1 MIPKFI
7 ITSPNNN
14 FTEMVYRTT
23 KEISFNDFILIENAF
38 EKAVEEVLSII
49 KKYNISVIVSRGVT
63 AKMIREATDIP
74 VLEAEATLFDIL
86 TSIIKAMKISKNIA
100 FIHYEKIL
108 NEDFSSITALF
119 NINLK
124 EYIYKDN
131 SDIEKCVYEAYA
143 DKKEVIINGYSCIQ
157 EISNKLGLP
166 AIMYSTSNYTMK
178 EILSRA
184 SLIRYAEERQHRHE
198 NQLITFIN
206 EMPDGVIYLNEHNI
220 ITLINNIGKRLLN
233 INYDQD
239 IIGKPV
245 NKFINNYDFMN
256 IVKSKN
262 HESGKEIE
270 FSGSKILIRS
280 APIFAKETYIG
291 TVISFQ
297 KSSYISY
304 LDHNVRRQNIKK
316 GMHAVATFKDL
327 KDTTFSSEMKEC
339 LDKAFQFANTDSTI
353 LIIGE
358 SGTGKEM
365 FAQSIHNASSRHDQP
380 FVAINCAALSQNL
393 IESELF
399 GYEEGAFTGAKIG
412 GKPGYFELA
421 HNGTLF
427 LDELGLLPLN
437 VQVQLLRVLQERK
450 VLRIGGT
457 KMIPINI
464 RIIAATNSDLLS
476 AVEKGTFRHD
486 LYYRIN
492 VLNISIPPLRQR
504 IDDIPLLVQ
513 HYLTLYNAQYNKNIK
528 SYSADFIS
536 SFQKHNWK
544 GNVRELMNYIMRIVI
559 LSSNEYLTAEDI
571 IKSEIK
577 LSFNNTSEKKD
588 SLESLEKNNVILLP
602 DTLESMENEI
612 IKWYMKKYNGNKV
625 MICNALNISRTT
637 LWKKLKEM
645 DE

>member
-1 MIPKFI
+1 
-7 ITSPNNN
+7 
-14 FTEMVYRTT
+14 
-23 KEISFNDFILIENAF
+23 
-38 EKAVEEVLSII
+38 
-49 KKYNISVIVSRGVT
+49 
-63 AKMIREATDIP
+63 
-74 VLEAEATLFDIL
+74 
-86 TSIIKAMKISKNIA
+86 
-100 FIHYEKIL
+100 
-108 NEDFSSITALF
+108 
-119 NINLK
+119 
-124 EYIYKDN
+124 
-131 SDIEKCVYEAYA
+131 
-143 DKKEVIINGYSCIQ
+143 
-157 EISNKLGLP
+157 
-166 AIMYSTSNYTMK
+166 
-178 EILSRA
+178 
-184 SLIRYAEERQHRHE
+184 
-198 NQLITFIN
+198 
-206 EMPDGVIYLNEHNI
+206 MPDGVIYLDEHNI
-220 ITLINNIGKRLLN
+220 ITLINNIGKRLLT

-256 IVKSKN
+256 IIESKS

-280 APIFAKETYIG
+280 TPIFAKETYIG

-297 KSSYISY
+297 KSSYISS

-316 GMHAVATFKDL
+316 GMNAVSTFKDL
-327 KDTTFSSEMKEC
+327 EDTTYSTEMKEC
-339 LDKAFQFANTDSTI
+339 IEKALQYAYTDSTI

-365 FAQSIHNASSRHDQP
+365 FAQSIHNASSRNNQP

-399 GYEEGAFTGAKIG
+399 GYEEGAFTGAKVG

-437 VQVQLLRVLQERK
+437 VQVQLLRVIQERQ

-457 KMIPINI
+457 KLIPINI
-464 RIIAATNSDLLS
+464 RIIAATNSNLLS

-513 HYLTLYNAQYNKNIK
+513 HYLTLYNAQYNKSIK
-528 SYSADFIS
+528 SFSDNFIK
-536 SFQKHNWK
+536 SFQKHDWK
-544 GNVRELMNYIMRIVI
+544 GNVRELMNYLMRIVI
-559 LSSNEYLTAEDI
+559 LSESECLTVEDI

-577 LSFNNTSEKKD
+577 LSFNNKTEKKVSHIISD
-588 SLESLEKNNVILLP
+588 KDNINLLP
-602 DTLESMENEI
+602 DTLKSMENEI
-612 IKWYMKKYNGNKV
+612 IQWYIKKYNGNKSMV
-625 MICNALNISRTT
+625 CDALNISRTT
-637 LWKKLKEM
+637 LWKKLKENA
-645 DE
+645 E